1 MPTSRPKPAAPAAP
15 PSSAR
20 RARGRESDAGRFDFQ
35 SDSLGYALRRAQM
48 RAYDIFFEMLGTL
61 DLSPARLT
69 ALSIVAMEV
78 DINQAT
84 LARRLDIAGP
94 SVLKLVDALEQAG
107 FISRMAVAGDRRRY
121 SLVITNAGRGML
133 ERARTE
139 LEAYE
144 ARLADQLTPDDRA
157 QLMALLARVAS

>member
-1 MPTSRPKPAAPAAP
+1 MPSKTRPKRVDPTEADDP
-15 PSSAR
+15 
-20 RARGRESDAGRFDFQ
+20 GRYDFQ

-48 RAYDIFFEMLGTL
+48 RAYDLFFEMLGAL

-69 ALSIVAMEV
+69 ALSLVAMET

-107 FISRMAVAGDRRRY
+107 LISRMDVAGDRRRY
-121 SLVITNAGRGML
+121 SLVITAAGRAML
-133 ERARTE
+133 EKLRAE

-144 ARLADQLTPDDRA
+144 ARLASGLSKAERT
-157 QLMALLARVAS
+157 QLMALLARVAT

>member
-1 MPTSRPKPAAPAAP
+1 MPTKTATA
-15 PSSAR
+15 SSAR
-20 RARGRESDAGRFDFQ
+20 KPRESAADPARFDFQ

-48 RAYDIFFEMLGTL
+48 RAYDIFFEMLGAM

-69 ALSIVAMEV
+69 ALSIVAMES

-84 LARRLDIAGP
+84 LAKRLDIAGP

-107 FISRMAVAGDRRRY
+107 FIRRMDVKGDRRRY
-121 SLVITNAGRGML
+121 SLVITGAGRGKL
-133 ERARTE
+133 EKVRAE

-144 ARLADQLTPDDRA
+144 TRLASRLTVAERA
-157 QLMALLARVAS
+157 QLMTLLARVAT